1 MTPTDVGTVDDYVE
15 HFLDRPDVALGPL
28 ARLAQAFEAGR
39 FSGVPEGFRR
49 AVGEV
54 ALSLRPARPIL
65 ACAADDEAA
74 REAVKPL
81 VLFVS
86 GSGDSPSYTY
96 SWKTESWKTGEDRL
110 FNCPYRHD
118 PLLLLPEKSRHAV
131 LAEASRSLEIAYPLA
146 LESKSHCPWCRK
158 RYGVALARAGG
169 VWQDLAAEIVVHP
182 LTEQVPENV
191 CPGERL
197 MGGNRGGVVFPA
209 AYPGD
214 LAEVLRV
221 VTGGGPWPAVT
232 GLVVVPLSYDV
243 VEAWTEDPETAAVVE
258 ECWRVDMANTA

>member
-28 ARLAQAFEAGR
+28 VRLAQAFEAGQ
-39 FSGVPEGFRR
+39 FSGIPEGFRQ

-65 ACAADDEAA
+65 ACAADGEAA
-74 REAVKPL
+74 LEAVRPL
-81 VLFVS
+81 VLFAS
-86 GSGDSPSYTY
+86 ESGDSPAYTY
-96 SWKTESWKTGEDRL
+96 SWKTGEDSL
-110 FNCPYRHD
+110 FACPYRHD
-118 PLLLLPEKSRHAV
+118 PLLLLPEKSRHEV

-169 VWQDLAAEIVVHP
+169 VWQNLAAELVVHP
-182 LTEQVPENV
+182 MPEQLPENV
-191 CPGERL
+191 CPAEGL
-197 MGGNRGGVVFPA
+197 MRANRGGVVFPA
-209 AYPGD
+209 AHPGD
-214 LAEVLRV
+214 LAEILRV
-221 VTGGGPWPAVT
+221 VTGGGSWPPVT

-243 VEAWTEDPETAAVVE
+243 VEAWTEDPEIAAVVE
-258 ECWRVDMANTA
+258 ECWRVDMGNTA